1 MSSLKHTELKKV
13 SIRSSAYGIKG
24 VWYLA
29 QKNPVKKKKKAAEGK
44 KGGK

>member
-1 MSSLKHTELKKV
+1 VSSLKHTELKKV
-13 SIRSSAYGIKG
+13 FMRSSAYGIKG

-29 QKNPVKKKKKAAEGK
+29 QKKPVKKKKKAAEGK